1 MHTRTTHAPAHA
13 VVREV
18 AIVME
23 ACTSFSRG
31 VLAGVSQWMAR
42 QTGWLVTIDD
52 RSADLPVPGSL

>member
-1 MHTRTTHAPAHA
+1 
-13 VVREV
+13 V

-23 ACTSFSRG
+23 ASTSFSRG